1 MSVAIQPQHKL
12 HIMMR
17 TTIGGELVKLMSIGT
32 RGTTLHR
39 FGRLQEGSAM
49 TWPTIWTLQEIL
61 KLLSASGRW
70 KLVQN
75 RQKLD
80 FFIGLDR

>member
-17 TTIGGELVKLMSIGT
+17 TTIEGELVKLMSIGT

-49 TWPTIWTLQEIL
+49 TWPTIWPMEVSPKPTE
-61 KLLSASGRW
+61 AR
-70 KLVQN
+70 
-75 RQKLD
+75 
-80 FFIGLDR
+80 FFHRFRPIKVS